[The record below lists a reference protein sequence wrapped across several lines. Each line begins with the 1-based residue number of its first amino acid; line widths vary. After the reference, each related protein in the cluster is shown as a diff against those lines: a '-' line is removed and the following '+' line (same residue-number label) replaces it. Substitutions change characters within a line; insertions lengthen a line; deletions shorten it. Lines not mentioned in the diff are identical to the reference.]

1 MIVYKVLQFQD
12 RNRNIVTIPKE
23 IQDLLEEQ
31 IDLMITQC
39 KAYLPFIKCAFPYSK
54 NSNDAFYNLIVGS
67 AVLVFVNQYAMRSKF
82 PTAEDFAEFGKITL
96 KHRELIDKF
105 IE

>member
-1 MIVYKVLQFQD
+1 MP
-12 RNRNIVTIPKE
+12 IPKD